1 MIVTVTATIP
11 REAISVID
19 RQGGQIVF
27 ECDSCD
33 ETLETGT
40 AEFRDAWSLAKREGW
55 RSKKLVKCLD
65 TCVSGM

>member
-1 MIVTVTATIP
+1 M
-11 REAISVID
+11 ID

-40 AEFRDAWSLAKREGW
+40 EEFRDAWAHAQREGW
-55 RSKKLVKCLD
+55 RAKKIGTVWTHACPGCEL
-65 TCVSGM
+65 